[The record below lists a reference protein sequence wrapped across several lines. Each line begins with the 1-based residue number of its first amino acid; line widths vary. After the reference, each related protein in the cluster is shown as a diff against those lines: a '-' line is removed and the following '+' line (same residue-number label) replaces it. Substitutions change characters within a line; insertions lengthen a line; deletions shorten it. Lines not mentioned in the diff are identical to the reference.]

1 MIPIKYLI
9 TNYLEILVSERNLSK
24 NSLLSYKNDLNN
36 FQSIFIQHSNNNIN
50 LIITTYIKFLRSS
63 SLQNS
68 SINRKLSC
76 IKGFINYIDSEGLIE
91 SIDYSN
97 FELLKRERKIPKAIN
112 YSDMDIFFNNLNSL
126 VHKNNYIYIILFELL
141 YFSGL
146 RISEALSLKW
156 SDINFKDL
164 SFYIVGKGMKERKCY
179 FNHSL
184 SLKLS
189 IISPDNND
197 IFIFTINNKLIK
209 PRQVNLF
216 LSKMYLN
223 GNINT
228 KISSHSFRHSFATTL
243 MENGADIRHIQKLLG
258 HSSIST
264 TEIYTKVLK
273 NKKKTVLDSYHPLK
287 NKL

>member
-1 MIPIKYLI
+1 ME
-9 TNYLEILVSERNLSK
+9 TLVSERNISK

-36 FQSIFIQHSNNNIN
+36 FQSLFFQHSNENIN
-50 LIITTYIKFLRSS
+50 SIITIYIKSLRSS

-112 YSDMDIFFNNLNSL
+112 YSDMDIFFNNLKFF
-126 VHKNNYIYIILFELL
+126 HYKNNYIYIILFELL

-164 SFYIVGKGMKERKCY
+164 SFYIV
-179 FNHSL
+179 
-184 SLKLS
+184 
-189 IISPDNND
+189 
-197 IFIFTINNKLIK
+197 
-209 PRQVNLF
+209 V
-216 LSKMYLN
+216 
-223 GNINT
+223 
-228 KISSHSFRHSFATTL
+228 
-243 MENGADIRHIQKLLG
+243 
-258 HSSIST
+258 
-264 TEIYTKVLK
+264 KV
-273 NKKKTVLDSYHPLK
+273 
-287 NKL
+287 

>member
-1 MIPIKYLI
+1 LIPIKNLI

-24 NSLLSYKNDLNN
+24 NSLVSYKNDLNN
-36 FQSIFIQHSNNNIN
+36 FQLIFTKNPNENIN
-50 LIITTYIKFLRSS
+50 LIITQYIKFLRSS
-63 SLQNS
+63 NLKNS

-76 IKGFINYIDSEGLIE
+76 IKGFINYIDSEGLIK
-91 SIDYSN
+91 SINYLN
-97 FELLKRERKIPKAIN
+97 FELLKREKKIPKAIN
-112 YSDMDIFFNNLNSL
+112 HTDLDIFFKSLNSL
-126 VHKNNYIYIILFELL
+126 DHKKYFIYIILLELL

-164 SFYIVGKGMKERKCY
+164 SFHIVGKGMKERKCY
-179 FNHSL
+179 FNYSL

-189 IISPDNND
+189 KLIPDNND
-197 IFIFTINNKLIK
+197 IFIFMINNKLIK
-209 PRQVNLF
+209 PRQVNFF

-223 GNINT
+223 GYIKT

-243 MENGADIRHIQKLLG
+243 MENGADIRHIQMLLG

-264 TEIYTKVLK
+264 TEIYTNVLK